1 MANIFPLIIFFYSFC
16 TINAT
21 QIPVNST
28 NSPLLPPNCF
38 LHSKSSRLRNA
49 SYTTSLESFK
59 YFKKQQQCPSNH
71 RKKRK
76 YVDGAIYTHIFDDR
90 SFIIKPGVSS
100 RILLNCNLEN
110 GERSTVEIYRDNP
123 NSIFL
128 DKCNELG
135 EALSKKRQRVRW
147 QCNDLGKMK
156 IVGKHNDHEFSV
168 GKYVDVKECSK
179 KIALLASD
187 YFDSIGFK
195 KYVDAI
201 ASCNKYGKCDGMEN
215 LFCSCIVQSQNLVN
229 SAHFDVNDNSISI
242 STWTET
248 NPGMAK
254 GWYFVLPNV
263 TFDGKNGIAIQ
274 LSHGTTIKWDGREI
288 WHCTAME
295 EGGENNNVF
304 GTFFASK
311 K

>member
-1 MANIFPLIIFFYSFC
+1 M
-16 TINAT
+16 
-21 QIPVNST
+21 NSE

-38 LHSKSSRLRNA
+38 LHSKSSSLGTV
-49 SYTTSLESFK
+49 SFTTSLESFE
-59 YFKKQQQCPSNH
+59 YFKKQQQIPSNC

-90 SFIIKPGVSS
+90 SFVIKPGISS
-100 RILLNCNLEN
+100 RILLNCKLDN
-110 GERSTVEIYRDNP
+110 GKTSTVEIYRDNP
-123 NSIFL
+123 KDNIFL

-135 EALSKKRQRVRW
+135 ETISKKKQKVRW

-156 IVGKHNDHEFSV
+156 IVGKHKEHEFSV
-168 GKYVDVKECSK
+168 GKYVDVNECSK
-179 KIALLASD
+179 KISLLASD
-187 YFDSIGFK
+187 YFHSIGFK
-195 KYVDAI
+195 KHVDAI
-201 ASCNKYGKCDGMEN
+201 ASSNKYGKCDWMEN
-215 LFCSCIVQSQNLVN
+215 LFVPCIVQSQNLIN

-295 EGGENNNVF
+295 EVGENNNVF
-304 GTFFASK
+304 GTFFASRK
-311 K
+311 